1 MFIVILKLYKYSVRY
16 LYSFMTSIYGWIASS
31 ITLIYKLPQI
41 YKLFKRK
48 TSDDISFPS
57 LFVQSIGYIFYILHG
72 IQQKDNPIILMGG
85 GALCQSLIL
94 MILYFIYKNND
105 KVIDINEPDDIII

>member
-1 MFIVILKLYKYSVRY
+1 MNSV
-16 LYSFMTSIYGWIASS
+16 YGWIASI

-41 YKLFKRK
+41 YKIIVTKK
-48 TSDDISFPS
+48 SNDISIIS
-57 LFVQSIGYIFYILHG
+57 YFVQSIGYIFYILHG

-105 KVIDINEPDDIII
+105 KVNDINEQDDIII

>member
-1 MFIVILKLYKYSVRY
+1 MNSV
-16 LYSFMTSIYGWIASS
+16 YGRIASI

-41 YKLFKRK
+41 YKIIVTKK
-48 TSDDISFPS
+48 SNDISIIS
-57 LFVQSIGYIFYILHG
+57 YFVQSIGYIFYILHG

-105 KVIDINEPDDIII
+105 KVNDINEPDDIII

>member
-1 MFIVILKLYKYSVRY
+1 MNSV
-16 LYSFMTSIYGWIASS
+16 YGWIASI

-41 YKLFKRK
+41 YKIIVTKK
-48 TSDDISFPS
+48 SSDISIIS
-57 LFVQSIGYIFYILHG
+57 YFVQSIGYIFYILHG

-105 KVIDINEPDDIII
+105 KVNDINEQDDIII

>member
-1 MFIVILKLYKYSVRY
+1 MNSV
-16 LYSFMTSIYGWIASS
+16 YGWIASI

-41 YKLFKRK
+41 YKIIVTKK
-48 TSDDISFPS
+48 SNDISIIS
-57 LFVQSIGYIFYILHG
+57 YFVQSIGYIFYILHG

-105 KVIDINEPDDIII
+105 KVNDINEPDDIII